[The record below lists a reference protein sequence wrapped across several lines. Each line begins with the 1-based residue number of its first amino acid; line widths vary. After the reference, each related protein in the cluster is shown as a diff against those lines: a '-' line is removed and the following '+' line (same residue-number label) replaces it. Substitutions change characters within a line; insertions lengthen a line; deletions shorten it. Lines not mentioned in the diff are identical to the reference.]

1 MYRTINIIV
10 FCLLAGSLVGCSG
23 LGGGNG
29 QDHMDRCSYFATNT
43 PDGWDPLETL
53 PQRYEGLPGI
63 REGERILQILS
74 SPDKSGTLL
83 FVSEK
88 IPVSMSEF
96 QKNVYGLMDRRG
108 KAFKKNKG
116 VKKYRCM
123 NSYKTY
129 GDLFG
134 IDSYYEYWKFQDGQG
149 KVKGVRR
156 TYFIARD
163 DNAVCAV
170 SKVLYSGL
178 KGYDGNLM
186 AFSDVTITE
195 NN

>member
-1 MYRTINIIV
+1 MYRAINIIV
-10 FCLLAGSLVGCSG
+10 LCLLAGFLAGCSG

-29 QDHMDRCSYFATNT
+29 QNHMDRFCYFATNT
-43 PDGWDPLETL
+43 PDGWKSLETL
-53 PQRYEGLPGI
+53 PQRYEDLPGI
-63 REGERILQILS
+63 KAGEKILQILS
-74 SPDKSGTLL
+74 SPDRSGTILV
-83 FVSEK
+83 VSEK
-88 IPVSMSEF
+88 IPVPMSEF
-96 QKNVYGLMDRRG
+96 QKNVYDFMGRRG
-108 KAFKKNKG
+108 KSFKKNKG

-134 IDSYYEYWKFQDGQG
+134 IDSYYEYWKFQGAQG

-170 SKVLYSGL
+170 SKVLYSNL
-178 KGYDGNLM
+178 KGYDVNLM
-186 AFSDVTITE
+186 AFSDVTIPE
-195 NN
+195 DN